1 LHIEADSGRTST
13 WTVSLPRAER
23 ESALSLQTRA
33 VAAYRQRHPIAGR
46 IVSIEV
52 NVGTIGGAA

>member
-1 LHIEADSGRTST
+1 MST

-33 VAAYRQRHPIAGR
+33 IAAYRQRHPIAGR
-46 IVSIEV
+46 VVSIEV
-52 NVGTIGGAA
+52 NCADDGPDKAA

>member
-1 LHIEADSGRTST
+1 MST

-46 IVSIEV
+46 VVSIEV
-52 NVGTIGGAA
+52 NVSTIGGAA